1 VTSEINKPDLEALI
15 EELQKKGANL
25 DEVLFQSLKSLKSTP
40 DQTAKY
46 QRPRGKISLA
56 QIFAESPFRGLSLDL
71 ERSNQTLRPFDL

>member
-1 VTSEINKPDLEALI
+1 VTSEINKPELEALI

-25 DEVLFQSLKSLKSTP
+25 DEVLFQSLKSTP

-46 QRPRGKISLA
+46 QRPRGKKSLA